1 MGSLIPAETASTVER
16 GDRGTVV
23 WAVQRALNERG
34 NLLQQLVEDGIYG
47 ERTQKVVEAFQARI
61 GIVVDGRFGP
71 RTSTQLIILL
81 INKAGMAVPDGLIRG
96 VVAGESGYLIGAVN
110 HSVAGGVDCS
120 YLQRRVYEADYS
132 NLEVVHR
139 AFDPVYQVKLL
150 GRALIDRHGAFYG
163 RPGAQTHQTA
173 WRLAALNHNYPSAAD
188 KISRS
193 GIGGLSPYWTTP
205 QSWVQG
211 IGAKFPDGAPVETP
225 LEWCEFYALGNVSH
239 DAPGNVTRFV
249 TDWSI

>member
-1 MGSLIPAETASTVER
+1 MAGLIPAQTVSTVDR

-34 NLLQQLVEDGIYG
+34 VPVPLAEDGISG
-47 ERTQKVVEAFQARI
+47 ERTQEAVEAFQGRI
-61 GIVVDGRFGP
+61 GLTIDGRFGP
-71 RTSTQLIILL
+71 RTSEALIVLL

-96 VVAGESGYLIGAVN
+96 AVAGESGYLIGAVN

-120 YLQRRVYEADYS
+120 YLQRRVYEADYGD
-132 NLEVVHR
+132 LEVVHR

-150 GRALIDRHGAFYG
+150 GRALIYRHGAFYG
-163 RPGAQTHQTA
+163 RPGAQTHQAA

-188 KISRS
+188 KISRV
-193 GIGGLSPYWTTP
+193 GIGGLSSYWRTP

-211 IGAKFPDGAPVETP
+211 IGAKFPDGVPVETP
-225 LEWCEFYALGNVSH
+225 LEWCQFYALGNPAH
-239 DAPGNVTRFV
+239 NAPGLVTRFV
-249 TDWSI
+249 TNW

>member
-34 NLLQQLVEDGIYG
+34 VDAVPLAEDGVYG
-47 ERTQKVVEAFQARI
+47 ERTLKAVKAFQTKVEI
-61 GIVVDGRFGP
+61 TSDGRFGP
-71 RTSTQLIILL
+71 QTSERLIVFLII
-81 INKAGMAVPDGLIRG
+81 KAGMAVPAGLIRG

-132 NLEVVHR
+132 NLEAVHR
-139 AFDPVYQVKLL
+139 AFDPTYQVKLL

-163 RPGAQTHQTA
+163 RPGAQTHEAA
-173 WRLAALNHNYPSAAD
+173 WRLAALNHNYPIAAD
-188 KISRS
+188 KISRV
-193 GIGGLSPYWTTP
+193 GIGGLSSYWTTP
-205 QSWVQG
+205 ASWVEA
-211 IGAKFPDGAPVETP
+211 IGAVFPDGARVTTP
-225 LEWCEFYALGNVSH
+225 LEWCQRYALGSSAH
-239 DAPGNVTRFV
+239 SEPGLVTRFV
-249 TDWSI
+249 TNW